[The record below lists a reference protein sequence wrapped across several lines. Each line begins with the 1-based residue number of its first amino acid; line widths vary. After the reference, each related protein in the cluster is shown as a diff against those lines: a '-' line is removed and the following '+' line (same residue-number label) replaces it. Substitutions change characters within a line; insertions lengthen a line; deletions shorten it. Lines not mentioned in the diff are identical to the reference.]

1 MRKEKIY
8 ENLVENIG
16 LEKFKRIDRKQR
28 KVKTIITNTFT
39 LAICTLSITGMVFAK
54 EISTKVYENFFG
66 TGNGV
71 GKAIE
76 EGYIE
81 EAKIESESSESIVV
95 NEETG
100 QVIEDFDTSIN
111 VMIL

>member
-1 MRKEKIY
+1 MKI
-8 ENLVENIG
+8 
-16 LEKFKRIDRKQR
+16 
-28 KVKTIITNTFT
+28 
-39 LAICTLSITGMVFAK
+39 
-54 EISTKVYENFFG
+54 FFG

-81 EAKIESESSESIVV
+81 EIEMESDSSDSVAS

-100 QVIEDFDTSIN
+100 QVIEDFETSIK
-111 VMIL
+111 VDEFIMDDFTLSITFDVEI